1 MELLPKILEVKRTI
15 AERYQDWGKKHGI
28 EFIKEL
34 DFTRVNYWLNTI
46 VTKNLSERNI
56 MLEQTN
62 NNGIK
67 TRPIWTP
74 MHKLEMNLQCQ
85 KTDLSNTEWLNDRL
99 INVPSSA
106 II

>member
-1 MELLPKILEVKRTI
+1 MELLPKILEAKRTI
-15 AERYQDWGKKHGI
+15 AQRYQDWGKKNGI

-34 DFTRVNYWLNTI
+34 EFTRVNYWLNTI

-56 MLEQTN
+56 MLQETN
-62 NNGIK
+62 NNGVT

-74 MHKLEMNLQCQ
+74 MHKLAMNLNCQ
-85 KTDLSNTEWLNDRL
+85 KADLANTEWLNDRL